1 MCIRDST
8 KCEAVGLA
16 PYRRMVRT
24 RGRPL
29 PRGRWPSPARPRTA
43 SRAAISPAF
52 CVRRAADDG
61 LAAHGWPGQRRPIRP
76 LAASLASS
84 SRMTSPRRAT
94 GELRACASP
103 TRCRSGA
110 ARPMQQQQHWPQS
123 GGVVGRWRAGR
134 RQLVASCALAGVPRG
149 RWCEAPAAAV
159 RGGPSPC
166 IGTRSHLSPSR
177 HGRREARGRQAGA
190 ASVALGRA
198 RLDVPLGRRRAGAG
212 VDSSRCAAP
221 PSLPAAHGHAYWCT
235 CGGGSS
241 PRPYSAAWRARA
253 SLTGTGHS
261 TRLERGACVAQLPTR
276 EAVVRRAPHDAPMC
290 PKGGL

>member
-1 MCIRDST
+1 MTPTARLVNTDSGPSDT
-8 KCEAVGLA
+8 KCEAGGLA

-29 PRGRWPSPARPRTA
+29 PRGRWPSSARPRTA

-159 RGGPSPC
+159 RGGPAHALARALTSRPL
-166 IGTRSHLSPSR
+166 GTA
-177 HGRREARGRQAGA
+177 GARREGGRPARRAWLSDAPAWTCRWAADAPAQASTRRGA
-190 ASVALGRA
+190 
-198 RLDVPLGRRRAGAG
+198 RRRPACLPPMAMPIGA
-212 VDSSRCAAP
+212 RAAAAP
-221 PSLPAAHGHAYWCT
+221 PLPG
-235 CGGGSS
+235 
-241 PRPYSAAWRARA
+241 R
-253 SLTGTGHS
+253 
-261 TRLERGACVAQLPTR
+261 TRQPGVLGRV
-276 EAVVRRAPHDAPMC
+276 
-290 PKGGL
+290 